1 LALKESFKE
10 AHAPKVR
17 AIKGLDQKSERT
29 GSYSRSRWD
38 ILMNRRFI
46 VAILLVAAVPA
57 FAQAQK
63 PRVTKD
69 DAQKVVTIISGD
81 KAKIQTYCDIQ
92 KLGEQMERAYEK
104 RNLKL
109 LDELLQKIDAL
120 EKTLGPEYVA
130 LIEGLDLINPEK
142 DKLGVEFLSIFGP
155 LDRLCTR

>member
-1 LALKESFKE
+1 
-10 AHAPKVR
+10 
-17 AIKGLDQKSERT
+17 
-29 GSYSRSRWD
+29 
-38 ILMNRRFI
+38 MNRRFI
-46 VAILLVAAVPA
+46 VAILLVATVPA

-81 KAKIQTYCDIQ
+81 KSKIQTYCDIQ
-92 KLGEQMERAYEK
+92 KLGEQMERAHEK

-120 EKTLGPEYVA
+120 EKTLGPEYVT